1 MKIDVNEV
9 IMNRIS
15 GQSMQEAVPGQDLQK
30 IRETGEPPEMR
41 DMTVGSVI
49 AASLLHPAAA
59 VGDGQHPKPENVRE
73 RYKLANRVIDAIDA
87 DGTVELSAKEATLIQ
102 NAVCVVYTQAG
113 VSGKI
118 CELLDGE

>member
-9 IMNRIS
+9 IVNRIS
-15 GQSMQEAVPGQDLQK
+15 GQNMQEAAPGQDLQELRAANK
-30 IRETGEPPEMR
+30 APEMR

-59 VGDGQHPKPENVRE
+59 QSDGQSPKPENVRE
-73 RYKLANRVIDAIDA
+73 RYKLANRVLDALEG
-87 DGTVELSAKEATLIQ
+87 DGAVELSAKEATLVQ
-102 NAVCVVYTQAG
+102 GAVCTVYTQAA

-118 CELLDGE
+118 CELLDG